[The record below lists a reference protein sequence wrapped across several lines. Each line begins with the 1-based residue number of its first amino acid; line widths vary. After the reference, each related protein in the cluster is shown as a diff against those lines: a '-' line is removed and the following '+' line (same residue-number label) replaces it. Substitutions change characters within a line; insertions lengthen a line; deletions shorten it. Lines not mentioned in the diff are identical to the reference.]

1 MPRFLNLAVQVGA
14 KYPGYEL
21 LTVLDC
27 GYLNDPRARKRAD
40 KIFAAGVSKA
50 TNLSIELHPPR
61 IYIVLPQSKK
71 AAIIKRFK
79 LSAKP
84 VHWGSTHCFPV
95 MHTEKRFEVD
105 GRIGG

>member
-1 MPRFLNLAVQVGA
+1 MPRFLNLAVQVGS
-14 KYPGYEL
+14 KYPGYEV

-61 IYIVLPQSKK
+61 IYIALPQSKK
-71 AAIIKRFK
+71 AAIIRRFK
-79 LSAKP
+79 LSDKP
-84 VHWGSTHCFPV
+84 VHWGSTHCFPI
-95 MHTEKRFEVD
+95 MHKEKTFTKD